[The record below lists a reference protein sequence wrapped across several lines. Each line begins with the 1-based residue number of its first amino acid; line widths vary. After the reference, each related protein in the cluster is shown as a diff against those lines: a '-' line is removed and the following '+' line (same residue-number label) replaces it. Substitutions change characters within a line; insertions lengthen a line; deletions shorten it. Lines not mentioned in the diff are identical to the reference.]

1 MKHELCLITKFAGLR
16 CIHVTSDLVLSRRK
30 TREVELPSG
39 RLLNFRLICVVC
51 YRFFEDQ
58 WRSST
63 DVRRRRPGSSPPT
76 PSSRFSPSF
85 SLSLANTVSSSVPAS
100 TKLIDFKVTF
110 FRSNCIISL
119 QRRCSNECGLNW
131 AMLSKISSFQNSES
145 RDVIISDV

>member
-1 MKHELCLITKFAGLR
+1 MKHELCLITKFAGLH

-39 RLLNFRLICVVC
+39 RLLNFRVICVVC
-51 YRFFEDQ
+51 CRFCEDQ

-63 DVRRRRPGSSPPT
+63 DVPRRPLGSSPLT
-76 PSSRFSPSF
+76 PSSRSSPSF
-85 SLSLANTVSSSVPAS
+85 SLSLAHTVSSSVPAS
-100 TKLIDFKVTF
+100 IKLINFEKTF
-110 FRSNCIISL
+110 ICSNRIISL
-119 QRRCSNECGLNW
+119 QRRSSSECGLNW